1 MELIEIIHPSI
12 YNHPVLLITDEGTEY
27 HTWKELIDIRKNTE
41 LDIVLLQKGVV
52 KMMDYNKFLYNRNK
66 NKKSSKPKPLKTIQF
81 TPNTDDHDYNF
92 KKNQIIE
99 FLKNNHKVKALV
111 FFKGRQITFKDQG
124 EILLL
129 KIANE
134 IEEVGKIENLPKLEG
149 RRMIMMINPKTK

>member
-1 MELIEIIHPSI
+1 MELIEIVHPSM
-12 YNHPVLLITDEGTEY
+12 YDHPVLIVDDEGTEY
-27 HTWKELIDIRKNTE
+27 RTWKELIDIRKNTG

-52 KMMDYNKFLYNRNK
+52 KLMDYNKFLYNRNK

-81 TPNTDDHDYNF
+81 TPTTDDHDYNF

-99 FLKNNHKVKALV
+99 FLKNGYKVKTFV
-111 FFKGRQITFKDQG
+111 FFKGRQIIFKDQG

-134 IEEVGKIENLPKLEG
+134 IEGIGKIESLPKLEG
-149 RRMIMMINPKTK
+149 KRMIMMINPKTK